1 VPHTRQACPRAYKVF
16 FLLPATAYITH
27 QQAPPH
33 AISKRVTG
41 LQKQHPMHFKHTGKQ
56 LLNLPL
62 KGSQS

>member
-1 VPHTRQACPRAYKVF
+1 MPHTRQAWPLAYKVF
-16 FLLPATAYITH
+16 FLLPASAYSTH

-33 AISKRVTG
+33 EISRRVTG
-41 LQKQHPMHFKHTGKQ
+41 LQKQHMHFRHTGKEH